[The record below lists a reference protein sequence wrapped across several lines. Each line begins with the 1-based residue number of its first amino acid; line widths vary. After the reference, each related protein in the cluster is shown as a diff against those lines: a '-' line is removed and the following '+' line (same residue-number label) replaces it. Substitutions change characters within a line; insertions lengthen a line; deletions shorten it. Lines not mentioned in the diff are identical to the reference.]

1 MERKRKK
8 SKCNGNS
15 NSQYGDLSTAAAKC
29 AAFGRDDRDLGEV
42 GESTAKATAD
52 SLREWEKRNKFDGK
66 GRSGFPLGME
76 KKSNDKGR
84 SWCDMDG
91 NAWNCP
97 ASNNK
102 SGLECLPSNI
112 MAAESV

>member
-52 SLREWEKRNKFDGK
+52 SQREWEKRNKCDGK

-76 KKSNDKGR
+76 IEKQRQRQVVVRYGWER
-84 SWCDMDG
+84 VEL
-91 NAWNCP
+91 
-97 ASNNK
+97 
-102 SGLECLPSNI
+102 SGIEQ
-112 MAAESV
+112 